1 MCEEDDGVMNN
12 EARNDEVEI
21 KDLDLM
27 EYIDGENVIKKGEGN
42 KVVTLEDVFREAY
55 ELYLA
60 VVEVKDKQ
68 KVWAKGVK

>member
-1 MCEEDDGVMNN
+1 MCEEDDGVIKT

-27 EYIDGENVIKKGEGN
+27 EYIDGENVMKKGEGN

-60 VVEVKDKQ
+60 VVEVKYKQ
-68 KVWAKGVK
+68 NV